1 MLLSAPARLQIDG
14 GDPTPLYFRLKVL
27 LSRGIESLAHPP
39 GSRLP
44 SERRLAEIYGVS
56 RVTVR
61 QALDSMRRDG
71 AVRRARGRRGGTF
84 VLGREP
90 APAPP
95 SGSFE
100 SLFSM
105 RHVRRVEII
114 AHDRRRGSEEI
125 CAALG
130 LASDSLVAYNE
141 RRLVGADGPIA
152 HVRAFM
158 PLEVGARVRRR
169 DLQRRLLQDILLT
182 TTGIKATGMRDEI
195 RACLAD
201 SWAAQTLE
209 VRLGYPLLD
218 VRRALL
224 GPGGAPLHYSLI
236 LIASERFTMT
246 LEQHLTP
253 PRTTPT
259 GGR

>member
-1 MLLSAPARLQIDG
+1 
-14 GDPTPLYFRLKVL
+14 
-27 LSRGIESLAHPP
+27 
-39 GSRLP
+39 
-44 SERRLAEIYGVS
+44 
-56 RVTVR
+56 
-61 QALDSMRRDG
+61 MRRDG

-152 HVRAFM
+152 PLPAFM
-158 PLEVGARVRRR
+158 PPQGGARRGRRHPP
-169 DLQRRLLQDILLT
+169 RRLLPDIL
-182 TTGIKATGMRDEI
+182 
-195 RACLAD
+195 
-201 SWAAQTLE
+201 
-209 VRLGYPLLD
+209 
-218 VRRALL
+218 
-224 GPGGAPLHYSLI
+224 
-236 LIASERFTMT
+236 
-246 LEQHLTP
+246 
-253 PRTTPT
+253 
-259 GGR
+259 